1 MHIFWTI
8 IVGFFVGL
16 FAKLLTPGRDP
27 GGFVITTLLGIAG
40 ALTAKYIGV
49 AMGFYQ
55 NTDRVCFIASVIG
68 AVILLVLYH
77 IIFRPGR
84 RVP

>member
-8 IVGFFVGL
+8 IVGFFVGIV
-16 FAKLLTPGRDP
+16 AKLLTPGRDP
-27 GGFVITTLLGIAG
+27 GGFIITTLLGIAG

-55 NTDRVCFIASVIG
+55 KTDSVGFIASVIG
-68 AVILLVLYH
+68 AVIILVLYH
-77 IIFRPGR
+77 LVFRRIR
-84 RVP
+84 RA